1 VILTVANPGILGGP
15 QDEFPS
21 RFWYLAQRR
30 GLRLDP
36 SPAPDA
42 AARQQM
48 LEQSAAFRR
57 DPEAIPQLAQES
69 AFRRYRRRD
78 LLLTVGIRTTEAF
91 LVVTGKLAVMV
102 PTKEAEIRLEL
113 VTSGQLLVLQE
124 MLAGGSSPVRV
135 VADED
140 TDVLAIRAQALVD
153 AMERSRVVARDI
165 SAVAEARRQAIMPVD
180 RGLRIV
186 A

>member
-1 VILTVANPGILGGP
+1 MSGFTIQICSIRVRDD
-15 QDEFPS
+15 DEPD
-21 RFWYLAQRR
+21 RLPL
-30 GLRLDP
+30 LRVLD
-36 SPAPDA
+36 
-42 AARQQM
+42 
-48 LEQSAAFRR
+48 
-57 DPEAIPQLAQES
+57 EADNHES
-69 AFRRYRRRD
+69 VFRRYRRRD
-78 LLLTVGIRTTEAF
+78 LLLTVGVRTTEAF

-153 AMERSRVVARDI
+153 AMERNRVVARDI
-165 SAVAEARRQAIMPVD
+165 SAVAEARRQAIIPLD